1 MSRTPDLEPI
11 RTFFSDG
18 IRLDLVR
25 DNIRYQLF
33 LRISEFVENAYYS
46 GRQIKSQPVTCEF
59 NEDTGLMD
67 EAFDMVVERIKN
79 FSRSDLFENATK
91 LLPA

>member
-1 MSRTPDLEPI
+1 MIEFEPI
-11 RTFFSDG
+11 RTFFADG

-25 DNIRYQLF
+25 DNFRYQLF
-33 LRISEFVENAYYS
+33 LRISEFVDNAYYS
-46 GRQIKSQPVTCEF
+46 GRQIRSQPVTCEF
-59 NEDTGLMD
+59 NQDTGLMD
-67 EAFDMVVERIKN
+67 EAFETVVERIKN